1 MFAVVVVAVCS
12 VVCWEGACSGVVA
25 SGRDAAAAAA
35 AAVVEGSVKKS
46 PEKSV
51 KCVVV

>member
-25 SGRDAAAAAA
+25 SGRDAAAAA
-35 AAVVEGSVKKS
+35 VVEGSVKKI
-46 PEKSV
+46 PRKKV
-51 KCVVV
+51 